1 MHLIAIRQVRDVGG
15 KARGYS
21 KPQDDWMVA
30 TSNKTGCYFSEVLAD
45 EGWYLPQS
53 EEYDFPA
60 ELKSLARS

>member
-1 MHLIAIRQVRDVGG
+1 
-15 KARGYS
+15 
-21 KPQDDWMVA
+21 MVA
-30 TSNKTGCYFSEVLAD
+30 TSNKSGCYFSEVLAD